1 MDKVPHVQYIYW
13 SGEGIILDRN
23 GLHVKSA
30 MAALQGE
37 GKCVNDEEAVI
48 HDQTINRPLYWGQ
61 LSH

>member
-13 SGEGIILDRN
+13 SGEGIMPGRN

-37 GKCVNDEEAVI
+37 GKCVSVEGAVI
-48 HDQTINRPLYWGQ
+48 HDQTINRPLCPGQ